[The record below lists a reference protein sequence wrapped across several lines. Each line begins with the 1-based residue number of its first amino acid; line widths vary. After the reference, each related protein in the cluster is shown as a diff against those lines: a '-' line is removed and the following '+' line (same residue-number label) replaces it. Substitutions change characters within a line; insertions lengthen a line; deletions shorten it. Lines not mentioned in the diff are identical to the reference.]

1 MTNRS
6 KFAPGV
12 ACDNSASIVNPIRE
26 TNAIHLSFLLD
37 TGTVMRFAPTCLKGK
52 SKMVAKYPR
61 VAQFPSPAM
70 WQTMFAPF
78 QSSYSTPATN
88 SPSTS
93 LPIAVPR
100 PGTHVPPAL
109 SQTHGPTLDGSRQRF
124 ILTGREWDQGD
135 AAMPR
140 ALIADVRAFG
150 KINATPPSLKC
161 TLSVVDPAIICTWP
175 SPSTAPDVG
184 VEQSNTATVASS

>member
-1 MTNRS
+1 MRLGQGHVCRVSDSAYLPLKYLQLSRNMTNRS

-70 WQTMFAPF
+70 WQTIFAPF
-78 QSSYSTPATN
+78 QSSYRTPATS

-100 PGTHVPPAL
+100 PATHVPPAL
-109 SQTHGPTLDGSRQRF
+109 SQTHGPTRLASKHSTTKARQSDTPRHSSYSERQR
-124 ILTGREWDQGD
+124 RC
-135 AAMPR
+135 
-140 ALIADVRAFG
+140 
-150 KINATPPSLKC
+150 S
-161 TLSVVDPAIICTWP
+161 
-175 SPSTAPDVG
+175 AP
-184 VEQSNTATVASS
+184 